1 MFDRLFKPNS
11 PTRILYL
18 ETIRRSDNPTE
29 RPSQNPTMNPT
40 ERPSKNPTMNPTNK
54 PTEEQFPAN
63 GAGLTLEPTRDTH
76 TQDLI
81 KIEDDEDISEAES
94 ISLSSSSKGSS
105 FL

>member
-29 RPSQNPTMNPT
+29 RPSKNPTANPT
-40 ERPSKNPTMNPTNK
+40 ERISKNPTMNPTNK

-63 GAGLTLEPTRDTH
+63 GAGLTLESTRDTR
-76 TQDLI
+76 TQDPI
-81 KIEDDEDISEAES
+81 KIGDDEDISEAGS